1 MGKLRIAELF
11 ESIQGEGTHAGLPCA
26 FVRLAGCNLRCSY
39 CDTGFAQDA
48 ETGDE
53 MDVKEVAARVRDFG
67 LPLVQIT
74 GGEPLLQPACGELSD
89 ILLDDGATVL
99 LETNGTLDI
108 SCVDPRVIR
117 IMDLKCPTSGSSGS
131 ICWENIR
138 RLRPHDEI
146 KFVVA
151 DRSDYDWACDV
162 IHREKLTG
170 RCHILLSPAFG
181 ELDPR
186 TLAKWMLRDRLQA
199 RLQIQLHKIIWGD
212 ERGR

>member
-11 ESIQGEGTHAGLPCA
+11 ESIQGEGTRAGLPCA

-39 CDTGFAQDA
+39 CDTEFAQDA
-48 ETGDE
+48 ETGNE

-74 GGEPLLQPACGELSD
+74 GGEPLLQPACGELID

-131 ICWENIR
+131 ICWENTR
-138 RLRPHDEI
+138 QLRPHDEI

-162 IHREKLTG
+162 IHREKLAG
-170 RCHILLSPAFG
+170 RCQILFSPAFG

-186 TLAKWMLRDRLQA
+186 TLAEWMLRDRLQA